1 MVKARSRP
9 RSNETFESELRVRPK
24 NGFMTIVQ
32 MPHCDPV
39 DFNLQA
45 SVEAWR
51 GHCAESKSRSFRPKN
66 SPGTAETPM
75 QWPGNNKKPVMS
87 DS

>member
-1 MVKARSRP
+1 MKFLRSDFSRWLRVPMVKARSRP

-45 SVEAWR
+45 SVEA
-51 GHCAESKSRSFRPKN
+51 
-66 SPGTAETPM
+66 
-75 QWPGNNKKPVMS
+75 
-87 DS
+87 